1 MKKLLL
7 AILIVVIP
15 LSADFKRSSGLIDI
29 PTARIL
35 PHFGYRIGADLTVQL
50 GPGDYEHIVEEN
62 LHSSLGLGG
71 FLEVYFDM
79 YTIIENWTVGAG
91 FCHNIY
97 NSKKFGFAWGIH
109 SFSTIEDISE
119 VGLTESTGWP
129 DDILYH
135 RDDYE
140 KPYERLSGFVASTYA
155 LTEDIDVTLGVGRG
169 RYVGYGDF
177 SKYFNSNFYHEQG
190 GDWGIGLFGGIE
202 FKLSDRTSFM
212 VEGDGRD
219 INAGFVFEPE
229 PWEFGLALTKLEYF
243 FDFDEYRPRVA
254 ISASYKR
261 IPKKPGPG
269 IIAGTVYDTEGN
281 ALVAAVTISDDE
293 IPALLTEPE
302 FGSYKF
308 FEIKPRLY
316 EVTAAAEGYS
326 KGKKKVEVL
335 PDETVYCDFIL
346 EKLLAGIVGKVVD
359 ANTNGP
365 IVAQVSVLETALS
378 ARSDSEGDFSFT
390 KVEPADYIINADA
403 TGYVPGSAA
412 VTVSAGETAN
422 VLIKLLPLSFT
433 LEGIQFD
440 FDKAILRPESY
451 PILDHAA
458 EILKQYPDIRI
469 EVQGHTCWM
478 GSDEYNLD
486 LSNRRANS
494 VMKYLVTEQMIA
506 SDRLVAKGYGE
517 SSPVVSN
524 ETREGRERNRR
535 VDFVVME

>member
-7 AILIVVIP
+7 MTLLVAMP
-15 LSADFKRSSGLIDI
+15 MSADFKRTSGLIDI

-50 GPGDYEHIVEEN
+50 GPGDYEYVVEEN

-97 NSKKFGFAWGIH
+97 NSDKFGLAWGIH

-119 VGLTESTGWP
+119 VGLTDSTGWP
-129 DDILYH
+129 DDILYQ
-135 RDDYE
+135 RDAYE

-155 LTEDIDVTLGVGRG
+155 LTEDIDLTLGVGRG

-281 ALVAAVTISDDE
+281 ALVAAVSISDEE
-293 IPALLTEPE
+293 IPALLTEPK

-308 FEIKPRLY
+308 SEIKPRLY
-316 EVTAAAEGYS
+316 EVSAAAEGYS

-346 EKLLAGIVGKVVD
+346 EKLLGGLIGLVVD
-359 ANTNGP
+359 MNTNEP
-365 IVAQVSVLETALS
+365 LVARVSVQGTDLTSE
-378 ARSDSEGDFSFT
+378 SDSEGAFAFAT
-390 KVEPADYIINADA
+390 LEPDNYIIDAKA
-403 TGYVPGSAA
+403 TGYLPGSEAA
-412 VTVSAGETAN
+412 TVATGETAE
-422 VLIKLLPLSFT
+422 VLIRLMPITFDLA
-433 LEGIQFD
+433 GIQFD
-440 FDKAILRPESY
+440 FDKATLRPESY
-451 PILDHAA
+451 PILDKAA
-458 EILKQYPDIRI
+458 EILKQYSEIRV

-478 GSDEYNLD
+478 GSDEYNLR
-486 LSNRRANS
+486 LSDARAKS
-494 VMKYLVTEQMIA
+494 VYTYLVEKQMIDA
-506 SDRLVAKGYGE
+506 VRLSAKGYGE
-517 SSPVVSN
+517 SSPVADN
-524 ETREGRERNRR
+524 QTREGRERNRR
-535 VDFVVME
+535 VDFVILE